1 MQNQQNQKSWKN
13 DTPSKNT
20 QKSASE
26 SKIENSKPVDKS
38 DRNSDAQRGSQQG
51 GRF

>member
-1 MQNQQNQKSWKN
+1 MQNQENQKSWKN
-13 DTPSKNT
+13 DTPSKNS

-26 SKIENSKPVDKS
+26 GKIENNKSADKS
-38 DRNSDAQRGSQQG
+38 GRNSDAQRGTQQG